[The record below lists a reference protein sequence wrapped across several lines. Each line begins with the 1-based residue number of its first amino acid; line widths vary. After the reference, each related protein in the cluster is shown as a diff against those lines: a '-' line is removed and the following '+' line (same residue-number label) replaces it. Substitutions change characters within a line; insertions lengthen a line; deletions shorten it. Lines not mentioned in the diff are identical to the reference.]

1 MPKLLALLDGDHTEP
16 TVFSSWAAPVRQRT
30 LQNCGH
36 SFFAKYERTG
46 GSDGGAKGSGGDSG
60 SDDGRGRSN
69 TTSPESKKKR
79 KEKKGADGDLKLA
92 DCLKGV
98 DLYKLLDID
107 DGASQDDLKKAY
119 RKVCLTHHPDKHAH
133 KSEEEIT
140 VVNLEFVK
148 IQEAYNLLN
157 DTQKRRKYDSLGEF
171 DEWVPTTLGEDQD
184 FFEVFE
190 PVFKKEARWSEQKP
204 VPFLGKADTSYDKVR
219 SFYEFWLSFQSW
231 RDLDAQIIEE
241 CGEDCFQSTEDAEC
255 REERRWMEKENSRIR
270 KKFIEAER
278 KRVFDFVEVAEKHDP
293 RVRAEK
299 DRLWEI
305 KEATKIA
312 KEAKKLEAEKKAQE
326 EEAKKEKAAERE
338 KIAQAVAKAQ
348 KADEAKVRKNKRAS
362 LRTMVKD
369 LNLGLAEERL
379 QDFLLAIS
387 QDETES
393 LTEEIKGGG
402 QGEVVFAA
410 MRAKGVE
417 PVVLSKEAQDEKS
430 TDEGSP
436 SEQEAPKTPEELK
449 RLEKERQKR
458 EKDLERRRKKEEEA
472 DAVRKAEEKV
482 VKDAEKLVK
491 DAKKKVDQEKRDK
504 ENQKNAK
511 KEAEKVK
518 REEEKKVK
526 DEEKAVEKVRLEKE
540 NQKKASS
547 EQSLKQKAEKEAET
561 EAKLLEKRT
570 FEFERDR
577 MARVEAFEK
586 AVWPPVA
593 EAQAAV
599 ANAMVA
605 SALAAA
611 WADEKIGND
620 PEELLDAQLA
630 CLGSFFVFGISPKE
644 DALALSGNLRSKVKK
659 IRNKI
664 RNSAIA
670 GDFVVEAPASAVAD
684 SALLQQFI
692 LAADGNGPEPTAAVA
707 VAAEAEAAPAAD
719 AAKGKKK
726 KSVKAVPEEEDLDAL
741 LAEFG
746 CSTDGKKKK
755 NKSKK

>member
-1 MPKLLALLDGDHTEP
+1 MMARFPAGIVAVMMVEDTQTQP
-16 TVFSSWAAPVRQRT
+16 AQSRR
-30 LQNCGH
+30 
-36 SFFAKYERTG
+36 
-46 GSDGGAKGSGGDSG
+46 
-60 SDDGRGRSN
+60 
-69 TTSPESKKKR
+69 KKK
-79 KEKKGADGDLKLA
+79 KEKKGADGDLKMA

-98 DLYKLLDID
+98 DLYKLLEVD

-119 RKVCLTHHPDKHAH
+119 RKICLTHHPDKHAH
-133 KSEEEIT
+133 KSEDEIT
-140 VVNLEFVK
+140 AVNLEFVK
-148 IQEAYNLLN
+148 IQEAYNLLT
-157 DTQKRRKYDSLGEF
+157 DLQKRRKYDSLGEF
-171 DEWVPTTLGEDQD
+171 DEWVPTTLNEGQD

-204 VPFLGKADTSYDKVR
+204 VPSLGNAATSYEKVR

-241 CGEDCFQSTEDAEC
+241 CGEDCFQNLEDAEC
-255 REERRWMEKENSRIR
+255 REERRWMEKENARLR
-270 KKFIEAER
+270 KKFLEAER

-305 KEATKIA
+305 KEASKLA
-312 KEAKKLEAEKKAQE
+312 KEAKRLEAEKKAQE
-326 EEAKKEKAAERE
+326 EEAKKEQAAERE
-338 KIAQAVAKAQ
+338 RIAQAVAKAQ

-362 LRTMVKD
+362 LRTVVKD

-379 QDFLLAIS
+379 QDFLLAMS
-387 QDETES
+387 LEETES

-402 QGEVVFAA
+402 KGEVVFAA

-436 SEQEAPKTPEELK
+436 SEQEAPKDPEEVK
-449 RLEKERQKR
+449 RLEKEYQKR
-458 EKDLERRRKKEEEA
+458 QKDLERRRKKQEEA
-472 DAVRKAEEKV
+472 DAERKAEEA
-482 VKDAEKLVK
+482 VKRAEEKLVK
-491 DAKKKVDQEKRDK
+491 DAKKKVEQEKKDK

-511 KEAEKVK
+511 KEAEKLK
-518 REEEKKVK
+518 REEEKRIK
-526 DEEKAVEKVRLEKE
+526 DEEKAVEKARLEKE
-540 NQKKASS
+540 AQKKQS
-547 EQSLKQKAEKEAET
+547 ELQSQKQKAEKEAEN

-577 MARVEAFEK
+577 MARLEAFEK
-586 AVWPPVA
+586 VVWPPAA

-611 WADEKIGND
+611 AAEYKD

-630 CLGSFFVFGISPKE
+630 CLGSFFVCGITPKE
-644 DALALSGNLRSKVKK
+644 DAVLVLSGNLRSKVKK

-664 RNSAIA
+664 RASATA
-670 GDFVVEAPASAVAD
+670 GDFAVEAPAGAVAD
-684 SALLQQFI
+684 SEMLQQFI
-692 LAADGNGPEPTAAVA
+692 LAADGSVPDPTVAVA
-707 VAAEAEAAPAAD
+707 VALEAEAVPAAD
-719 AAKGKKK
+719 AKGKKK
-726 KSVKAVPEEEDLDAL
+726 KSVKAAPEEEDLDAL

-746 CSTDGKKKK
+746 CSTDSKKKK